1 MKKIT
6 LLFLA
11 MIFVF
16 NGIASA
22 AKPVTTIYK
31 ISGGITVDGKIDD
44 WKALG
49 IEPTAILD
57 KKENVAIGKPYWLG
71 PEKQSAKV
79 YVAVTEDKLYV
90 LADVKSPKGLANKHA
105 GREIYQGNTIELF
118 LGFDNSQPD
127 REMYAETDYQIGISV
142 GQYSKSEGKWNVR
155 PSAFGFNLEKPI
167 KDAVIKAVAKP
178 GGYIVEAE
186 IPASFFTGW
195 DVSDGLEIGFDV
207 GVDDVGD
214 KGLVRKIQM
223 TWTGD
228 AEGWKNPK
236 GWGKAIIKS
245 KSDVKSK

>member
-1 MKKIT
+1 MKKT
-6 LLFLA
+6 V
-11 MIFVF
+11 IFVLLLAF
-16 NGIASA
+16 VLIGVVFAE
-22 AKPVTTIYK
+22 KPVATIYK
-31 ISGGITVDGKIDD
+31 IKGGITVDGKIDD

-49 IEPTAILD
+49 IEPTVTLN

-90 LADVKSPKGLANKHA
+90 LADVKAPKGLANKHL
-105 GREIYQGNTIELF
+105 GREIYQGNCIEVF

-127 REMYAETDYQIGISV
+127 RERYAETDYQIGISV
-142 GQYSKSEGKWNVR
+142 GQYSKSEGKWKVK
-155 PSAFGFNLEKPI
+155 PSAYGFNLEKPI
-167 KDAVIKAVAKP
+167 TAAVIKAVEKP

-186 IPASFFTGW
+186 IPGSFFSGW
-195 DVSDGLEIGFDV
+195 DVSDGLEIGFDI

-228 AEGWKNPK
+228 ADGWKNPK

-245 KSDVKSK
+245 K